1 MWTSQVGPWHEHGAR
16 VSYAAP
22 SQTLRHVDRSRCMRH
37 DFAISFAPSCAGE
50 PWFIRRIIDK
60 YHDEAATK
68 GVRIVPCCGYDSIPS
83 DLGTWFVVDHVKKQL
98 GK

>member
-1 MWTSQVGPWHEHGAR
+1 MWTSQVVAVPAARQSGA
-16 VSYAAP
+16 AALAVMLTAKQA
-22 SQTLRHVDRSRCMRH
+22 SANVRHLSRASLR
-37 DFAISFAPSCAGE
+37 AAAGE

-60 YHDEAATK
+60 YHDAAAAK
-68 GVRIVPCCGYDSIPS
+68 GVRVVPCCGYDSIPS